1 MDQTALPGTTTGAHG
16 ILEGWAVAGH
26 ILDIASIVTSGIAIL
41 IIVGCS
47 IWDRIFLS
55 RVPFRLTLWLAIS
68 SVLFSACRI
77 VQYNNTAMERQSE
90 IRLRVI
96 TWLTVASEL
105 CIVTVCLF
113 ISVHLILTVHLHRL
127 HAARRIQAWYDAAAV
142 VCSLLIAHPV
152 LYIYQSARWDA
163 DMHTVLF
170 DDQVFLNK
178 PTVWAVYLAWVAL
191 GIVACLGASA
201 FVIHGAFFA
210 RTKGFLRSPNSPSL
224 ASSTTNMCNSSSSN
238 NTVDAHRT
246 SKLLES
252 ATHPW
257 EELRVA
263 PPHSDQQKAIM
274 QPVTLRVACY
284 SLLPLLTQIWPIA
297 YAMAPRDTWWLYRMA
312 FVAPSMQGIFC
323 LMLLAANPACEE
335 LWQTIYDWV
344 FTRRHCD
351 QEALNANLNLEFANL
366 NASTIHLSPYQSRQA
381 SLSPYHETRSE

>member
-1 MDQTALPGTTTGAHG
+1 M
-16 ILEGWAVAGH
+16 
-26 ILDIASIVTSGIAIL
+26 IA
-41 IIVGCS
+41 GCS

-55 RVPFRLTLWLAIS
+55 RVSFRLTLWLAIS
-68 SVLFSACRI
+68 SVIFSACRI
-77 VQYNNTAMERQSE
+77 IQYNNTAMERQSE

-105 CIVTVCLF
+105 CIVTVCLL
-113 ISVHLILTVHLHRL
+113 ISAHLILTVHLHRL
-127 HAARRIQAWYDAAAV
+127 HVARRIQAWYDAAAV

-152 LYIYQSARWDA
+152 LYIYQSARWDHS
-163 DMHTVLF
+163 MHAVLF
-170 DDQVFLNK
+170 DDQVLLNK

-210 RTKGFLRSPNSPSL
+210 HTKGFLRSPNSPSL
-224 ASSTTNMCNSSSSN
+224 TSSTTNMCSNSSN
-238 NTVDAHRT
+238 AVDAHRT

-257 EELRVA
+257 EELPVA
-263 PPHSDQQKAIM
+263 PLHNDQQKAIM

-284 SLLPLLTQIWPIA
+284 ALLPLLTQIWPVA
-297 YAMAPRDTWWLYRMA
+297 YAMAPKGTWWLYRLA

-335 LWQTIYDWV
+335 LWQTIYDRA
-344 FTRRHCD
+344 FTRQRCD
-351 QEALNANLNLEFANL
+351 QGVLNANLNLEFANL

-381 SLSPYHETRSE
+381 SLTIS